1 MDELDLF
8 RRLHS
13 QVQATAAGPPEPN
26 DISYADHLLAGLSD
40 EQMRLRPGPTQN
52 SCAWVMWHMTR
63 AEDLAINT
71 MIAGSDQVL
80 DAGGWFTLLRVSDRS
95 IGTGMSPDEVTDF
108 SSRVDIGALREYRT
122 AVGLRTKEVIA
133 GEDLPSWEESVPP
146 DHLLRA
152 VREGAFTAPTQ
163 AFMEAFWSNRPRK
176 WFLWQPTGHSFYH
189 LGEIACVRSQG
200 GFPAIG

>member
-8 RRLHS
+8 RRLHG
-13 QVQATAAGPPEPN
+13 QVQAGVVGPPEPN
-26 DISYADHLLAGLSD
+26 DVSYADHLLAELSD
-40 EQMRLRPGPTQN
+40 EQMRLRPGPAQN
-52 SCAWVMWHMTR
+52 SCAWLMWHVTR

-80 DAGGWFTLLRVSDRS
+80 DAGDWLAQLAVPYRS
-95 IGTGMSPDEVTDF
+95 IGTGMSTVEVTDF
-108 SSRVDIGALREYRT
+108 SRRVDIGALREYRT
-122 AVGLRTKEVIA
+122 AVGLRTKEVVGGKDRA
-133 GEDLPSWEESVPP
+133 SWEEPTPP
-146 DHLLRA
+146 DHLRRA
-152 VREGAFTAPTQ
+152 VREGAFTAPAQ